1 MGLGLYALDDFYFC
15 LRVIVQAGNVV
26 LEKEKMPLLV
36 PSDICIQLDAEFLN
50 GEESLSIYIKD
61 GWEGRK

>member
-1 MGLGLYALDDFYFC
+1 MGLRLYALDDFSFC
-15 LRVIVQAGNVV
+15 LRVVAQAGNVV

-36 PSDICIQLDAEFLN
+36 PSDICIQFDAEFLN
-50 GEESLSIYIKD
+50 VEESLAIYIKR